1 MIKLRFILTS
11 VISLIFFSN
20 NFIVTRNP
28 LFLFFILIGIMSATL
43 ILFFSY
49 YNNKEYINL
58 KKIYMHSI
66 PVLILLGL
74 ILFYTYQFKSIY
86 LNESI
91 YVFLFYFELLSLI
104 VFICSFIYILK
115 KYDNLN
121 II

>member
-58 KKIYMHSI
+58 KKIYMLSI